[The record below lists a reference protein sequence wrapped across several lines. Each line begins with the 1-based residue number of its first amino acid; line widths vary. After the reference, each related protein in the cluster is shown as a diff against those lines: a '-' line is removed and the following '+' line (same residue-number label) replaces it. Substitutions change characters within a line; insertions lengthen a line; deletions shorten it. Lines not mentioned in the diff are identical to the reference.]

1 MGKRQ
6 KGEVFSVAIAL
17 QTKKKKK
24 RSRDESLG
32 ETLRQ
37 AVALAVRGLWVDVR
51 VCACACLPPDLS
63 DLYPKHE
70 ISPW

>member
-17 QTKKKKK
+17 QTKKK